1 MKKKIHIFI
10 FEGFSD
16 WEISYLTPEIKKS
29 GEYEPIY
36 VSKHETP
43 IRSMGGMLVTPDISL
58 NLVDINDIE
67 MLILPGGEAW
77 DRHENNE
84 INALVLE
91 LHKRSKPIAAI
102 CGVTAYLCEMGFLD
116 SVNHTSNDVSYL
128 KWIVPKYSAES
139 NYINTPAVTDGA
151 IITAGGVYPIEFARE
166 IFKSINLRSEEDIE
180 KWYQLFK
187 NGIWN

>member
-102 CGVTAYLCEMGFLD
+102 CGATAYLCEMGFLG